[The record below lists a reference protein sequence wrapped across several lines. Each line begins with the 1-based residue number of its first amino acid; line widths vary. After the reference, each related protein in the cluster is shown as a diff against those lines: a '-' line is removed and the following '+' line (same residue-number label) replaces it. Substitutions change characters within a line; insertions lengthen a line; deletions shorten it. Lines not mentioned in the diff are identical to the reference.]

1 MDLKPPLSYEDQVS
15 RLIEHHVQISSKKDA
30 ATFLSRVNYYRLTGY
45 ALQFRDKTGQDYV
58 DGTSFDTIKNIY
70 CFDAELRGILRNALD
85 EAEGCFRTHIAHG
98 FSMVKCAAPPYNGHY
113 DPENFYQK
121 ELYTK
126 VMESLKQEEDR
137 RSDSLVVQ
145 HHKKCYGDALPLW
158 VIVEMLSF
166 SSLSSL
172 YASMY
177 ISEQDSIAKMRGQT
191 SKVMKNHMHVLTV
204 LRNKCSHGR
213 RLYNTPLHPSVMLG
227 SGYLRNHPEV
237 RCDTLFAGILALI
250 RNLPTRES
258 KIILYNQLCNCI
270 TKYASSIEIER
281 IGFPVNY
288 KQLLTIEVNA
298 PVW

>member
-30 ATFLSRVNYYRLTGY
+30 AAFLSRVNYYRLTGY
-45 ALQFRDKTGQDYV
+45 ALQFRDKTGHDYIE
-58 DGTSFDTIKNIY
+58 GTSFDTIKNIY

-85 EAEGCFRTHIAHG
+85 EAEGCFRTHIANG
-98 FSMVKCAAPPYNGHY
+98 FSMVKCTKPPYNGHY
-113 DPENFYQK
+113 NPENFYQK
-121 ELYTK
+121 ELYAK

-145 HHKKCYGDALPLW
+145 HHKKCYGDILPLW

-177 ISEQDSIAKMRGQT
+177 TSEQDTIAAMRGQT
-191 SKVMKNHMHVLTV
+191 AKVMKNHMHVLTV

-237 RCDTLFAGILALI
+237 RCDTLFAGILALT

-258 KIILYNQLCNCI
+258 KIALYDSLCSCI
-270 TKYASSIEIER
+270 TRYASSIEIER
-281 IGFPVNY
+281 IGFPANY
-288 KQLLTIEVNA
+288 KQLLAIEMNTPA
-298 PVW
+298 W